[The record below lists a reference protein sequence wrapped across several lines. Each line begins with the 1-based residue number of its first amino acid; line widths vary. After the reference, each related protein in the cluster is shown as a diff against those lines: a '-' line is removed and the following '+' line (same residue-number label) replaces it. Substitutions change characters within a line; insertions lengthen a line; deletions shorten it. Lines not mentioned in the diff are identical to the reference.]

1 MDDMRC
7 RQIKDGS
14 VVWFD
19 SCGIDK
25 ETGKAIRAESFVDKE
40 SAVASS
46 LTQRLSIIKNEL
58 WYRMKYGLPLFE
70 KVTSKAYMDTVVI
83 NQVLEHPNVIRIVTF
98 KSTIVDRKYHC
109 ELEILSEYG
118 TVNIEI

>member
-1 MDDMRC
+1 MRC
-7 RQIKDGS
+7 RQIKDGN
-14 VVWFD
+14 VVWFG
-19 SCGIDK
+19 SCGIDT
-25 ETGKAIRAESFVDKE
+25 ETGLAIKADSFVDKE

-46 LTQRLSIIKNEL
+46 LTQRLSVIKNEL

-83 NQVLEHPNVIRIVTF
+83 NQVLEHPNVIRIESF
-98 KSTIVDRKYHC
+98 KSTIVDKQYHC

-118 TVNIEI
+118 KVNIEI